1 MNGAEE
7 PATESAMKAATPEWR
22 LPPNLITYGRIAMTP
37 MVALAILGNHGITA
51 LLLVAVAGFSD
62 GLDGFLARHYGWRSK
77 LGAYLDPI
85 ADKLLL
91 VTLYVAFAGVDLVP
105 VWLVGLIFLRDL
117 WILSMVGYA
126 WFATTI
132 RDFPPRWTG
141 KVSTV
146 AQLSLAGVLLFEAAF
161 PRELPTSIAD
171 ILVLA
176 VTFLACASGVDY
188 TVLALRRYAAW
199 RESSRVSG

>member
-1 MNGAEE
+1 
-7 PATESAMKAATPEWR
+7 MKVATPDWL
-22 LPPNLITYGRIAMTP
+22 LPPNLITYARMALTP
-37 MVALAILGNHGITA
+37 LVAFAILTQHGIAA

-62 GLDGFLARHYGWRSK
+62 GLDGFLARHFGWRSK
-77 LGAYLDPI
+77 LGAYLDPL

-91 VTLYVAFAGVDLVP
+91 LTLYVAFAGVGLVP
-105 VWLVGLIFLRDL
+105 IWLVSLIFLRDL

-141 KVSTV
+141 KASTV

-161 PRELPTSIAD
+161 PGRLPTAIAD
-171 ILVLA
+171 TLVLA

-199 RESSRVSG
+199 LNDSRRSV

>member
-1 MNGAEE
+1 
-7 PATESAMKAATPEWR
+7 MKVATPDWL
-22 LPPNLITYGRIAMTP
+22 LPPNLITYARLALTP
-37 MVALAILGNHGITA
+37 LVGYAILTQHGIAA

-62 GLDGFLARHYGWRSK
+62 GLDGFLARHFGWRSK
-77 LGAYLDPI
+77 LGAYLDPL

-91 VTLYVAFAGVDLVP
+91 LTLYVAFAGVGLVP
-105 VWLVGLIFLRDL
+105 IWLVSLIFLRDL

-141 KVSTV
+141 KASTV

-161 PRELPTSIAD
+161 PGKLSIAIAD
-171 ILVLA
+171 TLVLA

-199 RESSRVSG
+199 RSDSRRSV

>member
-1 MNGAEE
+1 
-7 PATESAMKAATPEWR
+7 MKVATPDWL
-22 LPPNLITYGRIAMTP
+22 LPPNLITYARMALTP
-37 MVALAILGNHGITA
+37 LVAYAILTQHGIVA

-62 GLDGFLARHYGWRSK
+62 GLDGFLARHFGWRSK
-77 LGAYLDPI
+77 LGAYLDPL

-91 VTLYVAFAGVDLVP
+91 LTLYVAFAGVGLVP
-105 VWLVGLIFLRDL
+105 IWLVSLIFLRDL

-141 KVSTV
+141 KASTV

-161 PRELPTSIAD
+161 PGRLPTAIAD
-171 ILVLA
+171 TLVLA

-199 RESSRVSG
+199 LNDSRRSV

>member
-1 MNGAEE
+1 
-7 PATESAMKAATPEWR
+7 MKVATPDWL
-22 LPPNLITYGRIAMTP
+22 LPPNLITYARMALTP
-37 MVALAILGNHGITA
+37 LVGYAILTQHGIAA

-62 GLDGFLARHYGWRSK
+62 GLDGFLARHFGWRSK
-77 LGAYLDPI
+77 LGAYLDPL

-91 VTLYVAFAGVDLVP
+91 LTLYVAFAGVGLVP
-105 VWLVGLIFLRDL
+105 IWLVSLIFLRDL

-141 KVSTV
+141 KASTV

-161 PRELPTSIAD
+161 PGRLPTAIAD

-188 TVLALRRYAAW
+188 TVVALRRYAAW
-199 RESSRVSG
+199 RNDSRHSV

>member
-1 MNGAEE
+1 
-7 PATESAMKAATPEWR
+7 MKAATPEWR
-22 LPPNLITYGRIAMTP
+22 LPPNLITYARIVLTP
-37 MVALAILGNHGITA
+37 LVALAILGNHGLTA

-62 GLDGFLARHYGWRSK
+62 GLDGFLARQFGWQSK

-91 VTLYVAFAGVDLVP
+91 LTLYMAFAGADLAP

-117 WILSMVGYA
+117 WILSMVSYA
-126 WFATTI
+126 WFATSI

-141 KVSTV
+141 KASTV

-161 PRELPTSIAD
+161 PLVLPTFIAD
-171 ILVLA
+171 VLVLA

-188 TVLALRRYAAW
+188 TVVALRRYGAW
-199 RESSRVSG
+199 RGASRQGG